1 MFGYR
6 AFYRGTRIFA
16 LFPEKRAL
24 EPSDAIMYKL
34 HDPGHQKEAKKWL
47 VFELHGRQI
56 REAILTLEKA
66 YSKAK

>member
-6 AFYRGTRIFA
+6 AFYRGPKIFA
-16 LFPEKRAL
+16 LFPDKRAL
-24 EPSDAIMYKL
+24 EPPDAIMYKL
-34 HDPGHQKEAKKWL
+34 HDSGHQKEGKKWL
-47 VFELHGRQI
+47 VFELNGRQI